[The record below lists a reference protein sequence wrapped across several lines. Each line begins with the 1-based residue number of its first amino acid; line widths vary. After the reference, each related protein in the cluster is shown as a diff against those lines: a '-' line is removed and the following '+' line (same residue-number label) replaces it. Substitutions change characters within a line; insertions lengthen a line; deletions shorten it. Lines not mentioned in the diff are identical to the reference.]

1 MDNQSMNCSRRRLL
15 VAASTSLFV
24 VSAAVAGGIA
34 LLRHR
39 NNNNDSN
46 NNHSSVR
53 RRDTETAQ
61 DPTPTLYN
69 PSQTM
74 TMMPMNDMTQHVTT
88 MDENNGNVNEHP
100 NFDIFTL
107 PTEPNTPHTDPVEEV
122 ASLLCRDDPNF
133 SVVYK
138 GSEIITC
145 ASLTSNRQMLL
156 MCRDFGVLNCP
167 ETCDMVDECHVEM
180 DASRASGGGGG
191 VSTASSSTTSST
203 STSTTSTT
211 TTTTTVIVA
220 PEDRRPSESY
230 SWYCGWDE
238 LAPFWTMLVPDT
250 SSRVVIAG
258 IGNDPS
264 PVQMYDAG
272 WTNMMAYDYSRRGVD
287 RARELFAPSRDG
299 VELLTADAT
308 DLPLETS
315 SVDATLDKGTL
326 DAIFITGEEIFRRS
340 VREMGRVTAEG
351 GRVVSVST
359 VVNPDVL
366 LGEFDTVYWE
376 NVHDGSLAFAEDGE
390 ATIDLGAELYS
401 WKRTGV
407 PFVFD

>member
-1 MDNQSMNCSRRRLL
+1 MSTMTPLHTNFIAAFSSTPLPTRRSPLRPLQPPRLPIQPSSSSALRSCRISPLL
-15 VAASTSLFV
+15 VLPIISPTTLSLSSKPAIHQDEEGNCVFGKKEYWDEIYSGTTGV
-24 VSAAVAGGIA
+24 NGDDTI
-34 LLRHR
+34 
-39 NNNNDSN
+39 NNND
-46 NNHSSVR
+46 
-53 RRDTETAQ
+53 
-61 DPTPTLYN
+61 
-69 PSQTM
+69 
-74 TMMPMNDMTQHVTT
+74 
-88 MDENNGNVNEHP
+88 
-100 NFDIFTL
+100 
-107 PTEPNTPHTDPVEEV
+107 
-122 ASLLCRDDPNF
+122 
-133 SVVYK
+133 
-138 GSEIITC
+138 GSI
-145 ASLTSNRQMLL
+145 
-156 MCRDFGVLNCP
+156 
-167 ETCDMVDECHVEM
+167 
-180 DASRASGGGGG
+180 
-191 VSTASSSTTSST
+191 
-203 STSTTSTT
+203 